1 MTLDPRKREARDL
14 RRTALREA
22 LARERAEVAAVA
34 SGVAETVALEEARGA
49 RFTPPGPRGRPRVR
63 RRKDGLDWLYDK
75 GRISHRQK
83 LAGER
88 YGDEWRRAQP
98 RSTRSCLDD
107 TVRGYVEDAPG
118 EARAQAAVRLSRAR
132 ALALNGNEALV
143 EAADRVCGEALSP
156 AQWAEGDD
164 RLALR
169 LEDRAQRALE
179 MLERYYFG

>member
-1 MTLDPRKREARDL
+1 MNGAKIREHRQME
-14 RRTALREA
+14 R
-22 LARERAEVAAVA
+22 LARQGALMREKAEAAAVA
-34 SGVAETVALEEARGA
+34 AGVRETVALDEARGA
-49 RFTPPGPRGRPRVR
+49 SFTPPGPRGKPTVR

-88 YGDEWRRAQP
+88 YGDEWRRTQL

-118 EARAQAAVRLSRAR
+118 EARAQAVVRLARAR
-132 ALALNGNEALV
+132 ALALNGNEALI
-143 EAADRVCGEALSP
+143 EAADRVCGESLSP
-156 AQWAEGDD
+156 AQWANGDD